1 MMNNKKAPQAGG
13 PSGAVAET
21 VDGSSIQQ
29 NAGDSKPIKSMAD
42 MDRHE
47 FMIEAAKI
55 KREGTIGRKE
65 PTAIIKAFSEIN
77 PEPITWLWK
86 NRIAM
91 GKLTIYAGDPGL
103 GKSQGT
109 LDLAARVSLGK
120 AFPDGSP
127 CPLGDTIILSSED
140 DPSDTIRPRLDA
152 LEADVSRISIIKG
165 ERAPDGSTK
174 PMSLLKVPTFMDA
187 INQIREKGHD
197 FHLLIVDPLDGF
209 LAGGDSNSNEEVR
222 AALDGLCSLAERE
235 RFSIVGIK
243 HLNKAKGDAAYRVG
257 GSIAFT
263 AKARSVWIFT
273 KDREKDRCLFLPQ
286 KNNMGPGGGG
296 FQYSIQARDTGGI
309 IAPFISW
316 EGPADDDIQDVLNTQ
331 RPERERAA
339 PEQDAIL
346 EVLQEAAPR
355 HMTTGDIAAV
365 LGKSKQAVSNALGKM
380 KEKGKI
386 VYPGYGQWTIP
397 REVTPL
403 TPDTPLT
410 RPIGGDVTS
419 GVTVTDGAYTPL
431 DKSVSSVTGVTEPAP
446 GQSAEPQFWEKGI
459 AGYNRHSP
467 RGPVPGGGMQG
478 GAWPAHARAGRIP

>member
-1 MMNNKKAPQAGG
+1 MA
-13 PSGAVAET
+13 
-21 VDGSSIQQ
+21 D
-29 NAGDSKPIKSMAD
+29 SMAALD
-42 MDRHE
+42 TRE
-47 FMIEAAKI
+47 FMMEAAKI
-55 KREGTIGRKE
+55 KRAAAIERNE
-65 PTAIIKAFSEIN
+65 PTAIIKPFSEIK

-86 NRIAM
+86 NRIAI

-127 CPLGDTIILSSED
+127 CMLGDTIILSSED
-140 DPSDTIRPRLDA
+140 DPGDTIRPRLDA

-165 ERAPDGSTK
+165 ERAPDGSAK
-174 PMSLLKVPTFMDA
+174 PMNLLKVLTFMDA

-209 LAGGDSNSNEEVR
+209 LDGGDSNSNEEVR

-235 RFSIVGIK
+235 RFAIVGIK
-243 HLNKAKGDAAYRVG
+243 HLNKSKGDAAYRVG

-286 KNNMGPGGGG
+286 KNNLGPGGGG

-316 EGPADDDIQDVLNTQ
+316 EGSADDDIQDVLNTQ
-331 RPERERAA
+331 RPERKRPA
-339 PEQDAIL
+339 PEQEAII
-346 EVLQEAAPR
+346 EVLREASPR

-365 LGKSKQAVSNALGKM
+365 MGKSKQSVSNALGKM
-380 KEKGKI
+380 KEKGKVI
-386 VYPGYGQWTIP
+386 YPGYGQWTIP
-397 REVTPL
+397 KEVTPVTSL
-403 TPDTPLT
+403 TPVTP
-410 RPIGGDVTS
+410 PIGSDETS
-419 GVTVTDGAYTPL
+419 GVTTDESVTGGSFTAPL
-431 DKSVSSVTGVTEPAP
+431 AKSVSVSSVTGETIPPSGDDVYTSPE
-446 GQSAEPQFWEKGI
+446 QQTLWE
-459 AGYNRHSP
+459 NREA
-467 RGPVPGGGMQG
+467 VLY
-478 GAWPAHARAGRIP
+478 